1 MKAVAFAV
9 DRPVATSMILLAIA
23 LLGLLSW
30 FALPQDLFPKITL
43 PQLTVITS
51 YPHAAP
57 KEVESLITR
66 PLEEALRS
74 TQNLKKLH
82 SISME
87 GRAVLILTFNWGTD
101 IAFASLEVRESL
113 DRIKQDLPKEV
124 KSPAVKIMNPFE
136 FPLMII
142 SLSGNLIPQ
151 KQLIEIAQ
159 KVIKEKCER
168 VPGIAFVKLNGLQEK
183 EIYVD
188 IDPEELKKR
197 RLDLMQVIQTIKENN
212 VNYPAGISKKNSF
225 DVIVRSFAEF
235 KKIDELRSLVLTTKV
250 RTPLDSQNSNPFKE
264 WVTLKELGRVGE
276 GFKEKKS
283 LFRFNGQDQLTFLLT
298 PQPQANLVQVSK
310 RVHQTL
316 QRIRDSLPESVS
328 LNVVYDKSKFI
339 NNAIAE
345 VVKAA
350 IFGGGAC
357 FFCDG
362 PFFRKWAQSLRRLF
376 STPFVFGSLCHP
388 HVSHGNLT

>member
-1 MKAVAFAV
+1 MKAVSFAV
-9 DRPVATSMILLAIA
+9 ERPVATSMILLTVA

-74 TQNLKKLH
+74 SQNLKKLH

-101 IAFASLEVRESL
+101 IQFASLEVRESL

-124 KSPAVKIMNPFE
+124 KSPAVKIINPNE
-136 FPLMII
+136 LPLMIL
-142 SLSGNLIPQ
+142 SLSGNLISQ

-159 KVIKEKCER
+159 KGIKEKCER
-168 VPGIAFVKLNGLQEK
+168 VPGIAFVKLNGIQEK

-197 RLDLMQVIQTIKENN
+197 RLDLMQVIQTIKESN
-212 VNYPAGISKKNSF
+212 VNYPAGISKKSSF

-250 RTPLDSQNSNPFKE
+250 RTPLDLQNSNPFKE
-264 WVTLKELGRVGE
+264 WVTLKEVGRVGE
-276 GFKEKKS
+276 GFKEGLS

-310 RVHQTL
+310 RVHQTI
-316 QRIRDSLPESVS
+316 QRIQDSLPESVS

-350 IFGGGAC
+350 LFGGG
-357 FFCDG
+357 G
-362 PFFRKWAQSLRRLF
+362 LLF
-376 STPFVFGSLCHP
+376 L
-388 HVSHGNLT
+388 